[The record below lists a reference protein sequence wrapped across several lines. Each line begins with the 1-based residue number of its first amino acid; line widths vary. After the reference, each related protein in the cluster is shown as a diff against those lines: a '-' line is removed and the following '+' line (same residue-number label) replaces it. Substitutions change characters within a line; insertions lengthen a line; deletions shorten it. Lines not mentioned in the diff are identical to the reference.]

1 MRIIL
6 FAFLMVFS
14 TQAVAFEIVMRC
26 GTRLGFPENIY
37 KYIQEGENKKVLRR
51 LDAEWVTWCQKR
63 ANTDEL
69 IAKGWGEEDAAVKI
83 NEKGAVC
90 TNLIPFIPKK
100 DFADQL
106 VFAGKSYVF
115 QRETILDFEFFTR
128 TVKEEMFRLSEG
140 IKPKKLAPEYFTC
153 DKVRST
159 ETSST
164 TPMTKSSNPEFSQK
178 IEPSNFDVEV
188 KKCWVVDIE
197 SPAAKVT
204 VKVGVQFKADG
215 KVKAGSIKLLEHNSK
230 NSSAAKTA
238 FQAARRA
245 ILRCQK
251 GGYNF
256 PEGFDTSTQLILE
269 FNPETM
275 RQL

>member
-1 MRIIL
+1 MRTIL

-26 GTRLGFPENIY
+26 GTQLGSPENIY
-37 KYIQEGENKKVLRR
+37 KYIQKGENKKVLRR
-51 LDAEWVTWCQKR
+51 LDADWVTWCQKQ

-69 IAKGWGEEDAAVKI
+69 IAKGWGEEDTAVKI

-90 TNLIPFIPKK
+90 KSLVPFTPIK

-106 VFAGKSYVF
+106 VFAGQSYVF
-115 QRETILDFEFFTR
+115 RRETILDFEFFTR
-128 TVKEEMFRLSEG
+128 TVKEDMFKLSEG
-140 IKPKKLAPEYFTC
+140 IKPREVAPQYFTC

-164 TPMTKSSNPEFSQK
+164 TPMAKPSNAEFSQK
-178 IEPSNFDVEV
+178 IEPSSFGVEV
-188 KKCWVVDIE
+188 KKCWVVDIA
-197 SPAAKVT
+197 SPAANVT
-204 VKVGVQFKADG
+204 VKLGFQLKADG
-215 KVKAGSIKLLEHNSK
+215 KVKAGSIRLLEHNAKK
-230 NSSAAKTA
+230 NSWAKTA

-245 ILRCQK
+245 IIRCQK
-251 GGYNF
+251 GGFNI
-256 PEGFDTSTQLILE
+256 PEGFDTSTQLTLE

-275 RQL
+275 R